1 MLDPLQQEMVTEVD
15 ANGNGTIDFDEFLTL
30 VAREKD
36 ETEEELREAFIM
48 IAKTKGEDDDSK
60 LYTPPADLKKMMS
73 DLGMSLTDE
82 DVDEMIAVADLDRD
96 GKINYEEF
104 LDLLRG

>member
-1 MLDPLQQEMVTEVD
+1 MVTEVD

-48 IAKTKGEDDDSK
+48 IAKTKGEDDDGK
-60 LYTPPADLKKMMS
+60 LFISPADLKKMMS